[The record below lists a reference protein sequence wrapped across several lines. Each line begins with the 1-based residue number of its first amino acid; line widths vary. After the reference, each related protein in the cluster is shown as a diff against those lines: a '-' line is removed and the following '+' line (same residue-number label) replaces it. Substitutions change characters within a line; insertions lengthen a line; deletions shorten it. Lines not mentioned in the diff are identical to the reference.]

1 MVSWLTEVPYS
12 SIWKLEE
19 NELANVSCGV
29 RKEGGHENLPK
40 LSSRVD
46 EGRLQTPLL
55 ALFEAPLYPYN
66 FGKMQLI

>member
-1 MVSWLTEVPYS
+1 M
-12 SIWKLEE
+12 
-19 NELANVSCGV
+19 SCGV

-40 LSSRVD
+40 LSNRVD